1 MKLKIIQDPEVKEVA
16 DVLNIIFEFDDWDL
30 VFDDLPECGFVND
43 LTFQEMLNKVRPTI
57 KKYAKTPM
65 RCRYVEKRMKLFW
78 NAYIDEVFPRKF
90 KYDLRWAYA
99 HQIVGAF
106 EGLEIIQILT
116 LVLNFMP
123 HVYFMVY
130 LVKIWKELRNTI
142 ENIVDVCTECVLA
155 HPYEFIIN

>member
-1 MKLKIIQDPEVKEVA
+1 MKLKIIQDSEVKKVA
-16 DVLNIIFEFDDWDL
+16 DVLNNIFDFDDWDL

-57 KKYAKTPM
+57 KKYAKTPI

-106 EGLEIIQILT
+106 EGLENYPNINPG
-116 LVLNFMP
+116 V
-123 HVYFMVY
+123 
-130 LVKIWKELRNTI
+130 ELHATCVFYGLFGENLERI
-142 ENIVDVCTECVLA
+142 EDYNRKYC
-155 HPYEFIIN
+155 

>member
-99 HQIVGAF
+99 HQIVGVF
-106 EGLEIIQILT
+106 EEFENYPNINPG
-116 LVLNFMP
+116 V
-123 HVYFMVY
+123 
-130 LVKIWKELRNTI
+130 ELHAT
-142 ENIVDVCTECVLA
+142 CVL
-155 HPYEFIIN
+155 YGLLGENFERVEEYNRKYC

>member
-1 MKLKIIQDPEVKEVA
+1 MTKLKIIQDPEVKEMA
-16 DVLNIIFEFDDWDL
+16 DVLNNIFEFDDWDL

-65 RCRYVEKRMKLFW
+65 RCRYIEKRMKLFW

-99 HQIVGAF
+99 HQIVGAAEELEDYPSINPGSELHF
-106 EGLEIIQILT
+106 TCVTYGLLGENCEKI
-116 LVLNFMP
+116 
-123 HVYFMVY
+123 YSY
-130 LVKIWKELRNTI
+130 LEKY
-142 ENIVDVCTECVLA
+142 
-155 HPYEFIIN
+155 P